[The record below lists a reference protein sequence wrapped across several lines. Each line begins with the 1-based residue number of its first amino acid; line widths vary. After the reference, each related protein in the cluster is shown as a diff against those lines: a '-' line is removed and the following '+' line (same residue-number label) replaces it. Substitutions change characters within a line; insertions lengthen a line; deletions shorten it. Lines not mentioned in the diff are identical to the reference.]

1 MTVGL
6 SPLPARAKLLPPP
19 NAMTLDDLARDPSA
33 VIHLAPN
40 ERAQFLALALVV
52 VGALAAPAVTTN
64 GAHAHDAEQP
74 DRWLKDE
81 EAAALLSVSTRWLRR
96 HGANLPFRRSLSGKI
111 IRYSEAGLRRWQ
123 TRQRPLLCI
132 VYDIVSRAMQLG

>member
-1 MTVGL
+1 MAPRQAENSRCFLTRLEAFLHRLGL
-6 SPLPARAKLLPPP
+6 GRNLL
-19 NAMTLDDLARDPSA
+19 R
-33 VIHLAPN
+33 
-40 ERAQFLALALVV
+40 ERTQFLALALAV

-96 HGANLPFRRSLSGKI
+96 HGPNLPFRRSLSGKI

-123 TRQRPLLCI
+123 ARQRP
-132 VYDIVSRAMQLG
+132 

>member
-1 MTVGL
+1 
-6 SPLPARAKLLPPP
+6 
-19 NAMTLDDLARDPSA
+19 MTLDDLARDPTA
-33 VIHLAPN
+33 VIHLAPG
-40 ERAQFLALALVV
+40 ERAQFLALALAV

-96 HGANLPFRRSLSGKI
+96 HGPNLPFRRALSGKI

-123 TRQRPLLCI
+123 ARQRP
-132 VYDIVSRAMQLG
+132 